1 MIECTTLKF
10 KYEIPSILDV
20 EIVYNITI
28 FTMFYRIVF
37 NFVLFSPGY
46 LVLLTKTCSVVTFQ
60 CRRGETSND
69 HDCAFSFKKTY
80 NKERKFTETLKLYM
94 LVTL

>member
-69 HDCAFSFKKTY
+69 HDFVHFLLSKHIIK
-80 NKERKFTETLKLYM
+80 NENLHRH
-94 LVTL
+94 